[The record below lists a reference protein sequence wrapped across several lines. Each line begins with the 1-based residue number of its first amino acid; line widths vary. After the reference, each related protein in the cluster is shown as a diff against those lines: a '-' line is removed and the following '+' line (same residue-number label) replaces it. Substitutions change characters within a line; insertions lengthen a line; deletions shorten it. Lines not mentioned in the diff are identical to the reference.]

1 MVSRTACRRNLR
13 EGDFVGLYPIER
25 ILADGCRL
33 DLDVEATVRG
43 QPVDRV
49 EVERFEIDK
58 IPKTHGTMYRGSAV
72 K

>member
-1 MVSRTACRRNLR
+1 
-13 EGDFVGLYPIER
+13 VGLYPIER

-43 QPVDRV
+43 QPFDRV